1 MSKNG
6 HSMTKQL
13 VFCAI
18 SIALAFVTSY
28 IKFMRLPFGGSITL
42 FSMFF
47 ICFAGYLFGAKT
59 GIFTGIA
66 YGLLQFLQDPYLYSV
81 GQFILDY
88 PLAFACLGMAGFC
101 RNQKWGLQTG
111 IFLGVFG
118 RYLCHVISGYI
129 FFGMYA
135 PEGINPLVYTLGYNL
150 TYILPELAATLIVVT
165 IPAVKRALSQVQRMA
180 LNI

>member
-1 MSKNG
+1 
-6 HSMTKQL
+6 
-13 VFCAI
+13 
-18 SIALAFVTSY
+18 
-28 IKFMRLPFGGSITL
+28 
-42 FSMFF
+42 MFF
-47 ICFAGYLFGAKT
+47 ICFAGYLYGAKV

-81 GQFILDY
+81 GQFFLDY

-101 RNQKWGLQTG
+101 KDQKFGLQKG

-135 PEGINPLVYTLGYNL
+135 PEGMNPLVYTLGYNM
-150 TYILPELAATLIVVT
+150 TYIVPEVILTLILLALPPVRK
-165 IPAVKRALSQVQRMA
+165 AMGELKKLALS
-180 LNI
+180 